1 MTTYG
6 ENRDRQRGRVATS
19 LLFLLFGTAL
29 GTWTSRIPAVKAGL
43 GLSDGSLSIALLAF
57 AVGAIVGM
65 VGLGRLV
72 DRLGS
77 TRIMVPTAVGE
88 GVLLVPPAYA
98 PNLAT
103 LAVALFVFGAVHGT
117 LNIAMNANA
126 IEVQRAWGRP
136 IMSSFHAVYSIGGFL
151 GAAIGGVF
159 ARLDISA
166 GVTFLAVGGGVVALA
181 VWAALWALP
190 AAVKVPTQPE
200 PAVTSGP
207 RYDLLFLG
215 VLAMC
220 ALVGEGTAADWS
232 AVYLRENLHT
242 TAGFA
247 ASAFASF
254 SIMMTVGRLV
264 GDRLAAAWGPV
275 ALVRVCGVLA
285 SVGMTVALLIGR
297 PIAAVIGFGC
307 LGAGM
312 SCIAPQVYSAAGN
325 RDPARAGRALSQ
337 VVSLGYAGFVIG
349 PIVIGSASTVV
360 GLPRALEIPA
370 LLVLLVAVG
379 ATALRPARHIDSTL
393 SI

>member
-1 MTTYG
+1 MTTDG
-6 ENRDRQRGRVATS
+6 ENQNRHMRGRVATS

-43 GLSDGSLSIALLAF
+43 GLSDGRLSIALLAF

-72 DRLGS
+72 DRFGS
-77 TRIMVPTAVGE
+77 TRIMVPTALGE

-103 LAVALFVFGAVHGT
+103 LAVALFMFGAVHGT

-126 IEVQRAWGRP
+126 IEVQRARGRP

-159 ARLDISA
+159 ARLDLSA

-181 VWAALWALP
+181 VWAALWATPVHVPPPAEP
-190 AAVKVPTQPE
+190 AAR
-200 PAVTSGP
+200 SGP
-207 RYDLLFLG
+207 RFRYDLLFLG

-275 ALVRVCGVLA
+275 PLVRVCGVLA
-285 SVGMTVALLIGR
+285 SVGMTVALLVGR

-337 VVSLGYAGFVIG
+337 VVSLGYAGFLIG
-349 PIVIGSASTVV
+349 PILIGTASTVV

-379 ATALRPARHIDSTL
+379 ATALRPV
-393 SI
+393 